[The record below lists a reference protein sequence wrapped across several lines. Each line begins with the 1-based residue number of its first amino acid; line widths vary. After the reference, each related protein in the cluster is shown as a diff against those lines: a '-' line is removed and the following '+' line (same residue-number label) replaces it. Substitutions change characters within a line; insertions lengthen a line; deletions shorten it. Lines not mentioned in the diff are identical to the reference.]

1 MESFVP
7 GRGLAC
13 SWASVA
19 GPLPAV
25 PVTFLGRVH
34 RVRVPAAGSG
44 MASGRS
50 RRRTYGDVRHLIIVV
65 SASEARSLWLDR
77 DDQQQLNPGRTT
89 PKPATSWGT
98 TPAGCC
104 SFEMIRA
111 SFATRVGK
119 RGVFTLYM
127 DRRGPRSQRVSART
141 TDQREIRCERQTV
154 AAAYQPAHRR
164 RSRQGAG
171 QVRHPS
177 CAESDLAQQDW
188 QGQARTSRPRAVRM
202 QFPCSQDSSAGCAT
216 S

>member
-1 MESFVP
+1 MC
-7 GRGLAC
+7 L
-13 SWASVA
+13 SVMINNRQIQVEPHRHSA
-19 GPLPAV
+19 LPRDST
-25 PVTFLGRVH
+25 PV
-34 RVRVPAAGSG
+34 S
-44 MASGRS
+44 
-50 RRRTYGDVRHLIIVV
+50 
-65 SASEARSLWLDR
+65 
-77 DDQQQLNPGRTT
+77 
-89 PKPATSWGT
+89 
-98 TPAGCC
+98 CC

-164 RSRQGAG
+164 RSRQGSG

-177 CAESDLAQQDW
+177 CAESDLARKNW
-188 QGQARTSRPRAVRM
+188 QGQSQTSRPRPVSM
-202 QFPCSQDSSAGCAT
+202 QLPCSQDSSGGCAT

>member
-1 MESFVP
+1 
-7 GRGLAC
+7 
-13 SWASVA
+13 
-19 GPLPAV
+19 
-25 PVTFLGRVH
+25 
-34 RVRVPAAGSG
+34 

-50 RRRTYGDVRHLIIVV
+50 RRRAYGDVRHPIIVV
-65 SASEARSLWLDR
+65 SGFRSQVDVADG
-77 DDQQQLNPGRTT
+77 DDQQPPNPGEPHRHPALPRHRT
-89 PKPATSWGT
+89 PVS
-98 TPAGCC
+98 CC

-164 RSRQGAG
+164 TSRQGSG
-171 QVRHPS
+171 QVRHPP
-177 CAESDLAQQDW
+177 CAESDLARKNW
-188 QGQARTSRPRAVRM
+188 QGQSRTSRPRPVSM
-202 QFPCSQDSSAGCAT
+202 QLPCSQDSSGGCAT